1 MTLGILMW
9 LIFIFIGSIFLLA
22 DAQGTL
28 LEPVLSLFATQRRAR
43 LRAMLDELG
52 PNLRRWFLG
61 TLLSMGIVF
70 CTSLCGYLLIGLSL
84 AVPLA
89 IVAALCEIVPTV
101 GPAVSAGIAC
111 VFAAATGTY
120 TTVMGVLC
128 VYGAVQMSEDYIVLP
143 LIMRNAVR
151 IAPVVTLFT
160 VVLWGEIFGVP
171 GLMLAIPI
179 NLTLWHAAK
188 HFIAPQKP
196 VSASAPI

>member
-1 MTLGILMW
+1 
-9 LIFIFIGSIFLLA
+9 
-22 DAQGTL
+22 
-28 LEPVLSLFATQRRAR
+28 
-43 LRAMLDELG
+43 
-52 PNLRRWFLG
+52 
-61 TLLSMGIVF
+61 
-70 CTSLCGYLLIGLSL
+70 
-84 AVPLA
+84 
-89 IVAALCEIVPTV
+89 
-101 GPAVSAGIAC
+101 
-111 VFAAATGTY
+111 
-120 TTVMGVLC
+120 
-128 VYGAVQMSEDYIVLP
+128 MSEDYIVLP